1 MKKLTLYSFLFVLIS
16 LTGCQSSETSKG
28 ADDQEKPAPSSTAE
42 MIVPPA
48 KDTTLPSGRH
58 NIYLISGRDKKGF
71 FVERSEFPKGYV
83 GEPHVHNENLYVT
96 IIKGSVFLA
105 FGEKLDSTI
114 SIKPLGPGSFVVIP
128 ADKPH
133 YEWFKES
140 CTMQI
145 EGIGPINTYYIT
157 KDKK

>member
-1 MKKLTLYSFLFVLIS
+1 MKKLTLYLYLFLLIC
-16 LTGCQSSETSKG
+16 LPGCQNSETSKEP
-28 ADDQEKPAPSSTAE
+28 ADQANPTPSSTAE

-48 KDTTLPSGRH
+48 EDTTLPSGRH
-58 NIYLISGRDKKGF
+58 NIYLVSGRDKKGF
-71 FVERSEFPKGYV
+71 FVERSEFPKGYI

-96 IIKGSVFLA
+96 IIKGSVYLA

-145 EGIGPINTYYIT
+145 EGIGPINTYYIS